1 MGLLPSRMELAVFA
15 FMALACTVVV
25 AIAPSHD
32 YAMMFAAMPLFAI
45 AIAMGGR
52 RRALARSRVR

>member
-15 FMALACTVVV
+15 LMAVACSIVV
-25 AIAPSHD
+25 ALVPEHD

-45 AIAMGGR
+45 SIAMGGR
-52 RRALARSRVR
+52 RRALARSRAR